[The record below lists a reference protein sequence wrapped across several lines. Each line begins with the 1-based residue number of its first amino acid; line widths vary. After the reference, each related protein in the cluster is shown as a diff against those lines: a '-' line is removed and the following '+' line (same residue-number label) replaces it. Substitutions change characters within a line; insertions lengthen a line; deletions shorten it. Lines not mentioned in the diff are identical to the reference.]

1 MVHRLSEPG
10 RARKRLRALSG
21 FKKDKWLYLMMVPG
35 LVWVIIFKYV
45 PMYGVTIAFRNYNV
59 FQGFKNAPW
68 VGFEWFQKLFKYP
81 AYWRAFQN
89 TLIISMMKLFMG
101 FPVPILLS
109 LMINDI
115 ARKARKKLVQTVV
128 LLPNFISWVVIAS
141 MMYALF
147 STQTGVVRAV
157 ADVLNYQGKL
167 TNILTNKPT
176 FRLLLTISDIWKSAG
191 YTTILYL
198 GVLSSMDNTLYEA
211 AEIDGATWLRKLWHV
226 ALPAM
231 RPTIVILLIMRMGN
245 TMNVSFDQIF
255 VLSNALVKDISDIL
269 STYTYNLGIEQR
281 QYSIAT
287 AGSLVQSVIG
297 LVLVLLSNWVS
308 NRVEPGSG
316 LL

>member
-1 MVHRLSEPG
+1 MVHKATETG
-10 RARKRLRALSG
+10 TAHKRLHALSG
-21 FKKDKWLYLMMVPG
+21 FKRDKWLYLMMVPG
-35 LVWVIIFKYV
+35 LAWVIIFKYF

-59 FQGFKNAPW
+59 FQGFRNAPW

-115 ARKARKKLVQTVV
+115 ARKARKKTVQTLV

-157 ADVLNYQGKL
+157 ADLVGYKGQL
-167 TNILTNKPT
+167 TNILTHKPT
-176 FRLLLTISDIWKSAG
+176 FRLLLTVSDIWKSAG

-198 GVLSSMDNTLYEA
+198 GVLASMDNTLYEA

-255 VLSNALVKDISDIL
+255 VLSNALVKDIADIL
-269 STYTYNLGIEQR
+269 STYTYSLGIEQR

>member
-1 MVHRLSEPG
+1 MVHKAAETG
-10 RARKRLRALSG
+10 TAHKRLHALSG
-21 FKKDKWLYLMMVPG
+21 FKRDKWLYLMMVPG
-35 LVWVIIFKYV
+35 LAWVIIFKYF

-59 FQGFKNAPW
+59 FQGFRNAPW

-115 ARKARKKLVQTVV
+115 ARKARKKTVQTLV

-157 ADVLNYQGKL
+157 ADLVGYKGQL
-167 TNILTNKPT
+167 TNILTHKPT
-176 FRLLLTISDIWKSAG
+176 FRLLLTVSDIWKSAG

-198 GVLSSMDNTLYEA
+198 GVLASMDNTLYEA

-255 VLSNALVKDISDIL
+255 VLSNALVKDIADIL

>member
-1 MVHRLSEPG
+1 MVHRVSKPG
-10 RARKRLRALSG
+10 VRRHAWLALSG
-21 FKKDKWLYLMMVPG
+21 FKRDKWLYLMMVPG
-35 LVWVIIFKYV
+35 LAWVIIFKYV
-45 PMYGVTIAFRNYNV
+45 PMYGVSIAFRNYNI
-59 FQGFKNAPW
+59 FQGFANAPW
-68 VGFEWFQKLFKYP
+68 VGFQWFEKLFKYP
-81 AYWRAFQN
+81 AYWRAFRN

-115 ARKARKKLVQTVV
+115 ARKARKKIVQTVV

-157 ADVLNYQGKL
+157 ADLIGYKGQL

-176 FRLLLTISDIWKSAG
+176 FRLLLTVSDIWKSAG

-198 GVLSSMDNTLYEA
+198 GVLSAMDNTLYEA

-255 VLSNALVKDISDIL
+255 VLSNALVKDIADIL

>member
-1 MVHRLSEPG
+1 MVHKAAETG
-10 RARKRLRALSG
+10 TAHKRLHALSG
-21 FKKDKWLYLMMVPG
+21 FKRDKWLYLMMVPG
-35 LVWVIIFKYV
+35 LAWVIIFKYF

-59 FQGFKNAPW
+59 FQGFRNAPW

-115 ARKARKKLVQTVV
+115 ARKARKKIVQTLV

-157 ADVLNYQGKL
+157 ADLVGYKGQL
-167 TNILTNKPT
+167 TNILTHKPT
-176 FRLLLTISDIWKSAG
+176 FRLLLTVSDIWKSAG

-198 GVLSSMDNTLYEA
+198 GVLASMDNTLYEA

-255 VLSNALVKDISDIL
+255 VLSNALVKDIADIL

>member
-1 MVHRLSEPG
+1 
-10 RARKRLRALSG
+10 
-21 FKKDKWLYLMMVPG
+21 
-35 LVWVIIFKYV
+35 
-45 PMYGVTIAFRNYNV
+45 
-59 FQGFKNAPW
+59 
-68 VGFEWFQKLFKYP
+68 
-81 AYWRAFQN
+81 
-89 TLIISMMKLFMG
+89 
-101 FPVPILLS
+101 
-109 LMINDI
+109 
-115 ARKARKKLVQTVV
+115 
-128 LLPNFISWVVIAS
+128 
-141 MMYALF
+141 
-147 STQTGVVRAV
+147 
-157 ADVLNYQGKL
+157 
-167 TNILTNKPT
+167 
-176 FRLLLTISDIWKSAG
+176 
-191 YTTILYL
+191 
-198 GVLSSMDNTLYEA
+198 MDNTLYEA

-255 VLSNALVKDISDIL
+255 VLSNALVKDIADIL

>member
-1 MVHRLSEPG
+1 MVHKATETG
-10 RARKRLRALSG
+10 TAHKRLHALSG
-21 FKKDKWLYLMMVPG
+21 FKRDKWLYLMMVPG
-35 LVWVIIFKYV
+35 LAWVIIFKYF

-59 FQGFKNAPW
+59 FQGFRNAPW

-115 ARKARKKLVQTVV
+115 ARKARKKIVQTLV

-157 ADVLNYQGKL
+157 ADLVGYKGQL
-167 TNILTNKPT
+167 TNILTHKPT
-176 FRLLLTISDIWKSAG
+176 FRLLLTVSDIWKSAG

-198 GVLSSMDNTLYEA
+198 GVLASMDNTLYEA

-255 VLSNALVKDISDIL
+255 VLSNALVKDIADIL